1 MAKKKNFI
9 IVRIMEDGKC
19 IHAHEITNLYG
30 ELAKYTKSSYPNEAG
45 GYTTIVEIEVKNTLK
60 IRKDY

>member
-1 MAKKKNFI
+1 MKKTNKKTNFI
-9 IVRIMEDGKC
+9 IVRIMEGTKC

-45 GYTTIVEIEVKNTLK
+45 GYTTIVEIQASQSNLE
-60 IRKDY
+60 

>member
-1 MAKKKNFI
+1 
-9 IVRIMEDGKC
+9 MEGGKC

-45 GYTTIVEIEVKNTLK
+45 GYTTIVEIQASFSDNDKW
-60 IRKDY
+60 